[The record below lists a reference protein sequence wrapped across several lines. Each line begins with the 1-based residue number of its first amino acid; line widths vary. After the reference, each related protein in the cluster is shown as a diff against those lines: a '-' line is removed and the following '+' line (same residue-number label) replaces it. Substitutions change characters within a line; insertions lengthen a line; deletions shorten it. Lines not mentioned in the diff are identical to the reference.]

1 MLMILKSLLLQPLG
15 PALVLALSAS
25 LLMLWRW
32 LALRR
37 KAGVVSLRGL
47 PGPTASPGAALN
59 RLQLPV
65 ALLAILAAMILLLL
79 LRSNATHPA
88 LSWTWQPLTVA
99 GGLLEWRLDGWNWL
113 TAALILLL
121 TAAAVLLDR
130 PDTDDTVAGGNSNGS
145 PIRLDHTGSRLEHT
159 LGLAAAGL
167 VFTASGNVVTLA
179 SSWMLFD
186 SALALRLR
194 PGEHVE
200 PARRAWSLLSLSAI
214 LLLLVLALLGE
225 GGVRAALVGRPFDRW
240 ELALLWL
247 AALIRAGVY
256 PLHFWLIGPGRLD
269 RAGRLI
275 LGVLA
280 PLMGLW
286 LLARLHAGAPGE
298 WLHRPE
304 WAALGGLAL
313 LGSALAAWTEID
325 EDWRWRWIAI
335 NRASLVVLAAYL
347 SGSSAPE
354 ALVWPVVTFSLGC
367 ALLAVGQA
375 LRQQL
380 GWRIPV
386 WLAVLALWGL
396 PGTTGFL
403 ARWAVVYPTDLPIAL
418 PLFGL
423 IMLAETLLVAA
434 LWRAARGSEAQAAAS
449 PHSPNLLH
457 PANGIPLP
465 EDRPGAAWPMLAG
478 AALAVA
484 LLALP
489 LIVWGLNPRGLARI
503 TGWLPTEI
511 FPTLGAA
518 LTQARKSVWIG
529 LALSAGFGVALGIS
543 RRRIFDGMLG
553 WQRGISEIVSLEWL
567 YRAITFGLGALASAL
582 QYFARLGEG
591 EGYLGWLALGVLL
604 LWVLLRG

>member
-1 MLMILKSLLLQPLG
+1 MLMIVKSLFLQPLG

-32 LALRR
+32 MALRR
-37 KAGVVSLRGL
+37 KAGVVALRGS
-47 PGPTASPGAALN
+47 PGPTSSPDSLFG

-65 ALLAILAAMILLLL
+65 ALLGILAALILLFLL
-79 LRSNATHPA
+79 QGAAARPV

-99 GGLLEWRLDGWNWL
+99 GGLLEWRIDGWNWL
-113 TAALILLL
+113 TAVLILLL
-121 TAAAVLLDR
+121 TAGAVLLDR
-130 PDTDDTVAGGNSNGS
+130 PDTVGNGTSARPDRARG
-145 PIRLDHTGSRLEHT
+145 RLEHT
-159 LGLAAAGL
+159 LWLAAAAL
-167 VFTASGNVVTLA
+167 VFTASGNAITLA

-186 SALALRLR
+186 AALTWRLH
-194 PGEHVE
+194 PGEHIE
-200 PARRAWSLLSLSAI
+200 PAARAWSLLSLTGI

-225 GGVRAALVGRPFDRW
+225 GGVKAALVGRAFNRW

-256 PLHFWLIGPGRLD
+256 PLHFWLIGSGHLD

-286 LLARLHAGAPGE
+286 LLARLHAGAPRE

-304 WAALGGLAL
+304 WAALGALAL
-313 LGSALAAWTEID
+313 LGSALVAWTEID
-325 EDWRWRWIAI
+325 EEWRWRWIAI
-335 NRASLVVLAAYL
+335 NRASLVVLAAFL

-367 ALLAVGQA
+367 ALLTVGQA
-375 LRQQL
+375 VREQL

-403 ARWAVVYPTDLPIAL
+403 ARWAVVYPTDLPIAI

-423 IMLAETLLVAA
+423 ILLAETLLVAA
-434 LWRAARGSEAQAAAS
+434 LWQAAYGGQVKGPAS
-449 PHSPNLLH
+449 QLTPTRYH
-457 PANGIPLP
+457 PKNGSTLP
-465 EDRPGAAWPMLAG
+465 EDRTGADWPLLAG
-478 AALAVA
+478 SALAVA

-489 LIVWGLNPRGLARI
+489 LIVWGLHPLGMARVA
-503 TGWLPTEI
+503 GWLPGEF
-511 FPTLGAA
+511 FPTLGVA
-518 LTQARKSVWIG
+518 LAQARKSVWIG
-529 LALSAGFGVALGIS
+529 LGISAGLGVVLGVC
-543 RRRIFDGMLG
+543 RQRIFAGMLG
-553 WQRGISEIVSLEWL
+553 WQRVIAGIVSLAWL
-567 YRAITFGLGALASAL
+567 YQAVGFGLSVMASGL

-591 EGYLGWLALGVLL
+591 EGYLGWLALGGLVV
-604 LWVLLRG
+604 WVLLRG

>member
-1 MLMILKSLLLQPLG
+1 MLMIVKSLFLQPLG

-32 LALRR
+32 TALRR
-37 KAGVVSLRGL
+37 KAGVVALRG
-47 PGPTASPGAALN
+47 SPGLTSGPDSLFV
-59 RLQLPV
+59 RLQLLV
-65 ALLAILAAMILLLL
+65 ALLGILAALILLFL
-79 LRSNATHPA
+79 LRGAAARPV

-99 GGLLEWRLDGWNWL
+99 GGLLEWRIDGWNWL
-113 TAALILLL
+113 TAVLVLLL

-130 PDTDDTVAGGNSNGS
+130 PDTVDNGTTAR
-145 PIRLDHTGSRLEHT
+145 PDRVRINLEHT
-159 LGLAAAGL
+159 LWLAAAAL
-167 VFTASGNVVTLA
+167 VFTTSGNVITLA
-179 SSWMLFD
+179 SSWVLFD
-186 SALALRLR
+186 AALAWRLH

-200 PARRAWSLLSLSAI
+200 PAARAWSLLSLAGI
-214 LLLLVLALLGE
+214 VLLLVLALLGE
-225 GGVRAALVGRPFDRW
+225 GGVKAPLTGLAFDRW

-256 PLHFWLIGPGRLD
+256 PLHFWLIGTGHLD

-286 LLARLHAGAPGE
+286 LLARLQAGAPGW

-313 LGSALAAWTEID
+313 LGSALVAWTEIE

-375 LRQQL
+375 VREQL

-403 ARWAVVYPTDLPIAL
+403 ARWAVVYPTQLTIAI

-434 LWRAARGSEAQAAAS
+434 LWQGGGWPRVAAAAS
-449 PHSPNLLH
+449 QLTPNL
-457 PANGIPLP
+457 PRPQNGSIHRAG
-465 EDRPGAAWPMLAG
+465 RPGAGWPILAG
-478 AALAVA
+478 SALAVA

-489 LIVWGLNPRGLARI
+489 LIVWGLNPRGLARLA
-503 TGWLPTEI
+503 GWLPGEV
-511 FPTLGAA
+511 FPALGTA
-518 LTQARKSVWIG
+518 LAQARKSVWIG
-529 LALSAGFGVALGIS
+529 LGLSAGLGVVLGVY
-543 RRRIFDGMLG
+543 RQRIFTGMLG
-553 WQRGISEIVSLEWL
+553 WQRGIAGIASLAWL
-567 YRAITFGLGALASAL
+567 YQAVGFGLSVMASGL
-582 QYFARLGEG
+582 QYFRAAG
-591 EGYLGWLALGVLL
+591 
-604 LWVLLRG
+604 RG

>member
-1 MLMILKSLLLQPLG
+1 MLMILKSLFLQPLG

-37 KAGVVSLRGL
+37 TASVVFLRG
-47 PGPTASPGAALN
+47 SPGSTAGPDLLLH

-65 ALLAILAAMILLLL
+65 VLFAILAAMILLLL
-79 LRSNATHPA
+79 LRGAAARPA

-99 GGLLEWRLDGWNWL
+99 GGLLEWRMDGWNWL
-113 TAALILLL
+113 TAVLILLL
-121 TAAAVLLDR
+121 TAGAVLHGRSDADGYGA
-130 PDTDDTVAGGNSNGS
+130 PS
-145 PIRLDHTGSRLEHT
+145 RLDHTGGRLAQT
-159 LGLAAAGL
+159 LWLAAAAL

-186 SALALRLR
+186 AALAWRLR

-200 PARRAWSLLSLSAI
+200 PAARVWSLLSLTAI

-225 GGVRAALVGRPFDRW
+225 GGVKAALAGRSFDRW

-375 LRQQL
+375 LREQL

-386 WLAVLALWGL
+386 WLAVLTLWGL

-449 PHSPNLLH
+449 PHSPTCLH

-465 EDRPGAAWPMLAG
+465 EDRPGATWPMLAG

-503 TGWLPTEI
+503 TGWLPTEV
-511 FPTLGAA
+511 FPTLGTA

-529 LALSAGFGVALGIS
+529 LGLSAGLGVVLGVY
-543 RRRIFDGMLG
+543 RQRIFAGMLG
-553 WQRGISEIVSLEWL
+553 WQRGIAGIVSLEWL
-567 YRAITFGLGALASAL
+567 YQAVGFGLSVIASSL

-591 EGYLGWLALGVLL
+591 EGYLGWLALGVLI

>member
-1 MLMILKSLLLQPLG
+1 MLMIVKSLFLQPLG
-15 PALVLALSAS
+15 PALVLALGAS

-37 KAGVVSLRGL
+37 KAGVVALRGSSGL
-47 PGPTASPGAALN
+47 TAGSDSLFM
-59 RLQLPV
+59 RLQRPV
-65 ALLAILAAMILLLL
+65 ALLVILAAMILLLL
-79 LRSNATHPA
+79 LRGAAARPV
-88 LSWTWQPLTVA
+88 LSWAWQPLTVA
-99 GGLLEWRLDGWNWL
+99 GGLLEWRMDGWNWL
-113 TAALILLL
+113 TATLILLL
-121 TAAAVLLDR
+121 TAGAVLLGR
-130 PDTDDTVAGGNSNGS
+130 PDAVGAAADGNGAA
-145 PIRLDHTGSRLEHT
+145 IRPDRAGSRLGQT
-159 LGLAAAGL
+159 LWLAAAAL
-167 VFTASGNVVTLA
+167 VFTTSGNVITLA

-186 SALALRLR
+186 AALAWRLH

-200 PARRAWSLLSLSAI
+200 PAARAWSLLSLTGI

-225 GGVRAALVGRPFDRW
+225 GGVKAALVGRSFDRW

-256 PLHFWLIGPGRLD
+256 PLHFWLIGIGYLD

-275 LGVLA
+275 LGILA
-280 PLMGLW
+280 PLLGLW
-286 LLARLHAGAPGE
+286 LLARLHAGAPGW

-313 LGSALAAWTEID
+313 LGSALVAWTEID

-375 LRQQL
+375 VRQQL

-403 ARWAVVYPTDLPIAL
+403 ARWTVVYPTDLPLAI
-418 PLFGL
+418 PIFGL

-434 LWRAARGSEAQAAAS
+434 LWRAAHGREVRAAAS
-449 PHSPNLLH
+449 QLTPTRSH
-457 PANGIPLP
+457 PQNGRALP
-465 EDRPGAAWPMLAG
+465 EDRTRADWPLLVG
-478 AALAVA
+478 STLAVA

-489 LIVWGLNPRGLARI
+489 LIVWGLYPRGLARMA
-503 TGWLPTEI
+503 GWLPSEV
-511 FPTLGAA
+511 FPALGMA
-518 LTQARKSVWIG
+518 LAQARKSVWIG
-529 LALSAGFGVALGIS
+529 LGLSAGLGIGLGVY
-543 RRRIFDGMLG
+543 RQRIFTGMLG
-553 WQRGISEIVSLEWL
+553 WQRGIAAIVSLEWL
-567 YRAITFGLGALASAL
+567 YQAIGLGLSVMASAL

-591 EGYLGWLALGVLL
+591 EGYLGWLALGVLI

>member
-1 MLMILKSLLLQPLG
+1 MLMTVKSLFLQPLG

-25 LLMLWRW
+25 LLMVWRW
-32 LALRR
+32 MALRR
-37 KAGVVSLRGL
+37 KAGVVALRGSQGL
-47 PGPTASPGAALN
+47 TSRPDSLFF

-65 ALLAILAAMILLLL
+65 ALLGILAAMTLLFL
-79 LRSNATHPA
+79 LRGSAARPI
-88 LSWTWQPLTVA
+88 LSWVWQPLTVA
-99 GGLLEWRLDGWNWL
+99 GSLLEWRMDGWNWL
-113 TAALILLL
+113 TAVLILLL
-121 TAAAVLLDR
+121 TVGAVLLDR
-130 PDTDDTVAGGNSNGS
+130 PAAIDDNA
-145 PIRLDHTGSRLEHT
+145 PIRPDRAKIRLQQT
-159 LGLAAAGL
+159 LGLAAAAL

-179 SSWMLFD
+179 SSWILFD
-186 SALALRLR
+186 AALTWRLH
-194 PGEHVE
+194 PAEQVE
-200 PARRAWSLLSLSAI
+200 PAAQAWSLLSLAGV

-225 GGVRAALVGRPFDRW
+225 GGIKAPLAGSAFDRW

-256 PLHFWLIGPGRLD
+256 PLHFWLIGSGHLD

-286 LLARLHAGAPGE
+286 LLARLHAGAPVG
-298 WLHRPE
+298 WLRRPE

-313 LGSALAAWTEID
+313 LGSALVAWTETD

-335 NRASLVVLAAYL
+335 NRASLVVLAAFL
-347 SGSSAPE
+347 SGSFAPE

-375 LRQQL
+375 VREQL

-403 ARWAVVYPTDLPIAL
+403 ARWAVVYPTAL
-418 PLFGL
+418 STAIPLFGL
-423 IMLAETLLVAA
+423 IMLAELLLVAA
-434 LWRAARGSEAQAAAS
+434 LWQAAQARQVPATAS
-449 PHSPNLLH
+449 QPTPTRSH
-457 PANGIPLP
+457 PQNDSVRRA
-465 EDRPGAAWPMLAG
+465 DWTGAGWPVLAG
-478 AALAVA
+478 WALAVI

-489 LIVWGLNPRGLARI
+489 LIVWGLNPRGLARM
-503 TGWLPTEI
+503 TGWLPGDV
-511 FPTLGAA
+511 FPALGMA

-529 LALSAGFGVALGIS
+529 LGISAALGVVLGVY
-543 RRRIFDGMLG
+543 RQRIFTGMLG
-553 WQRGISEIVSLEWL
+553 WQRGIAGIVSLAWL
-567 YRAITFGLGALASAL
+567 YQAVGFGLSVMASTL

-591 EGYLGWLALGVLL
+591 EGYLGWLALGVLVV
-604 LWVLLRG
+604 WVLLRG